1 MIVFFRN
8 VFYYFALIRIIPVIC
23 SVWFSDKKDY
33 ILKDILLYNR
43 KTNGMGV
50 SFMSLSKLLYLDPYY
65 RAIFYHK
72 AGKRTKIFRFLLPP
86 EDKITISQYVVFK
99 GAVFAAHPYSTY
111 INAKEIGDNFSFR
124 HCTTLGN
131 KSDDKPNDIPTIGDN
146 VTLGAH
152 VIILGNVHVGNN
164 VIVGAG
170 SVVVKDIPDNCVV
183 AGNPAKIIKKL

>member
-1 MIVFFRN
+1 M
-8 VFYYFALIRIIPVIC
+8 FYYYLALIRIIPVAC
-23 SVWFSDKKDY
+23 SVWFTKKKECLQSDIK
-33 ILKDILLYNR
+33 LYN
-43 KTNGMGV
+43 KKKKQKGD
-50 SFMSLSKLLYLDPYY
+50 SFWSLCKILYVDPYY

-72 AGKRTKIFRFLLPP
+72 AGNQAKIFRFLLPP

-99 GAVFAAHPYSTY
+99 GGVYAAHPYSTY
-111 INAKEIGDNFSFR
+111 INAKVIGDNFSFR